1 MFKSKSFDLDI
12 ILQEGM
18 SVIVSG
24 RASVYTANGTFQI
37 YCDRIE
43 QEGLGELH
51 IKFEKLK
58 EKLNREGYFDDE
70 FKKSREKAMELLF
83 SMELSKNSYE
93 ETIENFIED
102 YEMDLNT
109 IDVEYI
115 KNVVKIVTDNVEAID
130 ERVMQSLVNW
140 RLDRVSKVNLT
151 ILRLAVGEMMFIE
164 DVPGSVAI
172 NEAVELTKKYSDE
185 KSCSF
190 VNGVLDKVL
199 KSL

>member
-1 MFKSKSFDLDI
+1 MKR
-12 ILQEGM
+12 Q
-18 SVIVSG
+18 
-24 RASVYTANGTFQI
+24 
-37 YCDRIE
+37 
-43 QEGLGELH
+43 
-51 IKFEKLK
+51 
-58 EKLNREGYFDDE
+58 
-70 FKKSREKAMELLF
+70 KSREKAMELLF

-115 KNVVKIVTDNVEAID
+115 KNVVKTVTDNVEDID
-130 ERVMQSLVNW
+130 KKIVESLVNW
-140 RLDRVSKVNLT
+140 KLDRISKVNLT
-151 ILRLAVGEMMFIE
+151 ILRLAVGEMMFVE
-164 DVPGSVAI
+164 DVPGRVAI

>member
-1 MFKSKSFDLDI
+1 MKR
-12 ILQEGM
+12 Q
-18 SVIVSG
+18 
-24 RASVYTANGTFQI
+24 
-37 YCDRIE
+37 
-43 QEGLGELH
+43 
-51 IKFEKLK
+51 
-58 EKLNREGYFDDE
+58 
-70 FKKSREKAMELLF
+70 KSREKAMELLF
-83 SMELSKNSYE
+83 SIEISKNSYE

-109 IDVEYI
+109 IDLDYI
-115 KNVVKIVTDNVEAID
+115 KNVVKVVTDNIEAID
-130 ERVMQSLVNW
+130 EKIIQSLVNW
-140 RLDRVSKVNLT
+140 KLDRVSKVNLT
-151 ILRLAVGEMMFIE
+151 ILRLAVGEMMFVE

>member
-1 MFKSKSFDLDI
+1 MKR
-12 ILQEGM
+12 Q
-18 SVIVSG
+18 
-24 RASVYTANGTFQI
+24 
-37 YCDRIE
+37 
-43 QEGLGELH
+43 
-51 IKFEKLK
+51 
-58 EKLNREGYFDDE
+58 
-70 FKKSREKAMELLF
+70 KSREKAMELLF

-115 KNVVKIVTDNVEAID
+115 KNVVKIVNDNVEVID
-130 ERVMQSLVNW
+130 ERIIQSLVNW
-140 RLDRVSKVNLT
+140 KLDRVSKVNLT
-151 ILRLAVGEMMFIE
+151 ILRLAVGEMIFIE